1 MAEFE
6 FGPVEFYL
14 IGFSG
19 DRPGPAVLDAI
30 VDLVR
35 ADTLRLLDLLFVARS
50 QDNEVR
56 VLELESVAD
65 DYGLGDLQVSEPGLA
80 GEEDINELAD
90 AIPPGTSAAVL
101 VVEHLWARSFAE
113 TLYNAGGQVL
123 RTQFIPAPVVNALVG
138 AMSAS
143 AETEGE

>member
-113 TLYNAGGQVL
+113 TLYNAGGLVL

>member
-6 FGPVEFYL
+6 YGPVEFYL

-50 QDNEVR
+50 QDDEVR
-56 VLELESVAD
+56 VLELETVAED
-65 DYGLGDLQVSEPGLA
+65 FGLSDLQVSEPGLA

>member
-6 FGPVEFYL
+6 YGPVEFYL

-19 DRPGPAVLDAI
+19 DRPGAAVLDAI
-30 VDLVR
+30 IDLVR

-50 QDNEVR
+50 PENQVR
-56 VLELESVAD
+56 VLELEDVAEE
-65 DYGLGDLQVSEPGLA
+65 YGLADLQVSEPGLA
-80 GEEDINELAD
+80 GEEDVNELAD

-113 TLYNAGGQVL
+113 TLYNAGGTVL
-123 RTQFIPAPVVNALVG
+123 RTQFIPAPIVNALVD
-138 AMSAS
+138 AVSAT

>member
-6 FGPVEFYL
+6 YGPVEFYL

-50 QDNEVR
+50 QDDEVR
-56 VLELESVAD
+56 VLELEAVAE

>member
-6 FGPVEFYL
+6 YGPVEFYL

-19 DRPGPAVLDAI
+19 DRPGPAVLEAI
-30 VDLVR
+30 LDLVR

-50 QDNEVR
+50 VDGDVR
-56 VLELESVAD
+56 YLELEAVAEE
-65 DYGLGDLQVSEPGLA
+65 YGLGDLQVSDPGLA

-113 TLYNAGGQVL
+113 TLFNAGGQVL
-123 RTQFIPAPVVNALVG
+123 RSQFIPAPVVNALVG
-138 AMSAS
+138 APSAS

>member
-6 FGPVEFYL
+6 YGPVEFYL

>member
-6 FGPVEFYL
+6 YGPVEFYL

-30 VDLVR
+30 MDLVR

-50 QDNEVR
+50 ADNEVR
-56 VLELESVAD
+56 VLELEAVAE
-65 DYGLGDLQVSEPGLA
+65 DYGLGDLQVGEPGLA
-80 GEEDINELAD
+80 GEEDIDELAD

-101 VVEHLWARSFAE
+101 VVEHLWARSFAQA
-113 TLYNAGGQVL
+113 LYNAGGQVL
-123 RTQFIPAPVVNALVG
+123 RTQFIPAPVVNELVG

>member
-1 MAEFE
+1 MADFE
-6 FGPVEFYL
+6 YGPVEFYL

-56 VLELESVAD
+56 VLELEDVAEE
-65 DYGLGDLQVSEPGLA
+65 YGLSDLQVSEPGLA
-80 GEEDINELAD
+80 GEEDVHELAD

-101 VVEHLWARSFAE
+101 VVEHRWARSFAE

-123 RTQFIPAPVVNALVG
+123 RTQFIPAPIVNALVD